1 MKLQKRKC
9 KKKKEKRKENIR
21 IVEVNRGS
29 LASNNGNTGERPSE
43 RGKGK
48 MTILRKL
55 TETFV
60 VKVYWREGV
69 VERVYIKGDRF

>member
-1 MKLQKRKC
+1 MGTQENGRV
-9 KKKKEKRKENIR
+9 KEAE
-21 IVEVNRGS
+21 
-29 LASNNGNTGERPSE
+29 
-43 RGKGK
+43 GK

-55 TETFV
+55 TETFA